1 MFSMYSELLFLPQ
14 EILTLI
20 LSPPLWGMLIV
31 GVVMGYVIGVLPGLG
46 PTMGMALMLGIVF
59 RVPVD
64 LGLALLIGILVSSM
78 GAGGITASMINIP
91 GTAAAAA
98 TCMDGYAMTKKGMG
112 REAVGLVIFASA
124 IGTVLGIILILLIQP
139 FIFSIALKFGDWEV
153 FLFCLFGIMICGSLS
168 SDQPIKGWIAG
179 ILGLFFAMVG
189 IDEVQSVPR
198 FTFGSQSLLQ
208 GIDVVAALLGLF
220 GVSEVFFVLKD
231 KQSYAISAGSGW
243 PTAPF
248 KTIKKNISNIIRSL
262 LAGMWV
268 GFIPGVGESTAC
280 WFSYDLAKRSSKER
294 GMFGKGSAE
303 GILAAEVADNSSSVG
318 ALIPALSLGI
328 PGSATTAIF
337 LAAMFLMGFRPG
349 PTLLLDSP
357 GILCKIS
364 VLFLMAAFMTVA
376 LSYLFS
382 PFTIKFLSI
391 PNEYLMPLIAG
402 FCVLGA
408 WGSGFLV
415 FTVVIMLIFGIIGFV
430 MKLRNYPVA
439 PMVLGLLIGNILDVH
454 FRRAFIQYSTEPL
467 GLLMRPF
474 GLAVIVILIVLF
486 ILGLKTERR

>member
-1 MFSMYSELLFLPQ
+1 
-14 EILTLI
+14 
-20 LSPPLWGMLIV
+20 
-31 GVVMGYVIGVLPGLG
+31 
-46 PTMGMALMLGIVF
+46 
-59 RVPVD
+59 
-64 LGLALLIGILVSSM
+64 
-78 GAGGITASMINIP
+78 
-91 GTAAAAA
+91 
-98 TCMDGYAMTKKGMG
+98 
-112 REAVGLVIFASA
+112 
-124 IGTVLGIILILLIQP
+124 
-139 FIFSIALKFGDWEV
+139 
-153 FLFCLFGIMICGSLS
+153 
-168 SDQPIKGWIAG
+168 
-179 ILGLFFAMVG
+179 
-189 IDEVQSVPR
+189 
-198 FTFGSQSLLQ
+198 
-208 GIDVVAALLGLF
+208 
-220 GVSEVFFVLKD
+220 
-231 KQSYAISAGSGW
+231 
-243 PTAPF
+243 
-248 KTIKKNISNIIRSL
+248 
-262 LAGMWV
+262 MWV

-280 WFSYDLAKRSSKER
+280 WFSYDLAKRYSKEK

-364 VLFLMAAFMTVA
+364 VLFLMATFMTVA
-376 LSYLFS
+376 VSYLLS

-439 PMVLGLLIGNILDVH
+439 PMVLGLLIGNIMDVH

-474 GLAVIVILIVLF
+474 GLVVIVILIVLF